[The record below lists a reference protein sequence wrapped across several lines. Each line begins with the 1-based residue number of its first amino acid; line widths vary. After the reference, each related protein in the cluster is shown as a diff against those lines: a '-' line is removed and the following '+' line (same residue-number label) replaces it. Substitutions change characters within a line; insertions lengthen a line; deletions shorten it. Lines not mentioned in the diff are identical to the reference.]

1 MVTIGALNERRTP
14 SAGIVARA
22 FTLNFN
28 DVGTEIGQHLSGP
41 GAGKDAG
48 EFKDP
53 EAL

>member
-1 MVTIGALNERRTP
+1 MVTICAFNERRTP

-28 DVGTEIGQHLSGP
+28 DIGTEVGQHLSGP
-41 GAGKDAG
+41 GTGKDAG
-48 EFKDP
+48 KFKNP